1 MMAEKIQQEKEQQ
14 PNLPVKL
21 HGKLRNLSTIPTLF
35 LLIIIFT
42 LNNKSDLTIGVHL
55 APNVLQ

>member
-14 PNLPVKL
+14 PNLHVKL
-21 HGKLRNLSTIPTLF
+21 HGKLRNLSTIPRSF

-42 LNNKSDLTIGVHL
+42 LNNKSGLTIGVHL
-55 APNVLQ
+55 APNVLL